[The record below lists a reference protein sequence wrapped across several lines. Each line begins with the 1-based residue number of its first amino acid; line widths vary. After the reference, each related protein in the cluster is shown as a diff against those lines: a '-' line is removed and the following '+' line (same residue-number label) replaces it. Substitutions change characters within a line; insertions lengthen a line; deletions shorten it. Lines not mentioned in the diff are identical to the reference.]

1 MADGSAAIIALTGP
15 DAYCLTDDPGRHF
28 LRFCPGRHFVT
39 NSIRLIMK
47 NSHIPAGGYS
57 VQFLLFLIL
66 FPLISALFMLAV
78 RRDVERGWIVKL
90 SALAL
95 GAVTV
100 LLLVTQ
106 FDKGTLYFGFDAE
119 PVNLLMFVLEM
130 VISVIILWFA
140 VRFRNY
146 LVIALTLVETALIL
160 WFETAATPAI
170 AVKTPLFLDQFSII
184 MALIIGIIGSLICVY
199 SLGYMRHFYQHHTGI
214 PDRTNTFFIIIFVFL
229 SAMFGLVFSN
239 SLIWVF
245 FFWEVTTL
253 CSFLLIGFT
262 KTEEATKNAFTALWM
277 NLLGGI
283 AFAGAIVYLTYQPAG
298 MLGLDQ
304 VLVSGKALVL
314 IPAAL
319 VGFAGL
325 TKAAQM
331 PFSSWLVGAMVAPT
345 PVSALLHSSTMVKAG
360 VYILVRFAPA
370 FQGTTIGYTLAFVG
384 AFTFLIA
391 SGMAISQSNAKRVLA
406 YSTIANLGLVTACAG
421 IGTYEAIWAAILLI
435 IFHAISKSLMF
446 LSVGTVEH
454 RIRSREIEDM
464 NGLIVR
470 MPRIAAIMV
479 IGIAGMFL
487 APFGMLISK
496 WAAIQAFIDAPFGL
510 VFVVILVFGSALT
523 LFFWAK
529 WMGKLLV
536 ITPDAENVEGLVDR
550 NEWIA
555 LVSLA
560 GLTVVTCFIFPLISA
575 TLIEPFLLAN
585 YGSTAQLAQDNIII
599 MIMMLFLIVLLPL
612 SILLPHRKQ
621 RILPPYMGGV
631 ETARDMHFQNALGA
645 RTEMKLANYYVSPW
659 FGEAKLATTGV
670 CLCSILI
677 VIMFAAA
684 VTGGGAFL

>member
-1 MADGSAAIIALTGP
+1 MQL
-15 DAYCLTDDPGRHF
+15 
-28 LRFCPGRHFVT
+28 
-39 NSIRLIMK
+39 
-47 NSHIPAGGYS
+47 
-57 VQFLLFLIL
+57 LLFLIL
-66 FPLISALFMLAV
+66 FPLITALFMLAV
-78 RRDVERGWIVKL
+78 RRDSDRNWIVKL
-90 SALAL
+90 SALAI

-100 LLLVTQ
+100 ILLVTQ
-106 FDKGTLYFGFDAE
+106 FDKGTLYYGFNAE

-130 VISVIILWFA
+130 VITVIILGFA
-140 VRFRNY
+140 IKFRNY
-146 LVIALTLVETALIL
+146 LVIALTLVETALII
-160 WFETAATPAI
+160 WFESAATPAV
-170 AVKTPLFLDQFSII
+170 AVKSPLFIDQFSIV
-184 MALIIGIIGSLICVY
+184 MALIVGIIGSLICVY

-214 PDRTNTFFIIIFVFL
+214 PDRTNTFFIFMFVFI

-253 CSFLLIGFT
+253 CSFLLIGIT

-283 AFAGAIVYLTYQPAG
+283 AFAAAIVYLTYQPAG

-304 VLVSGKALVL
+304 ILVSGKVLVL

-319 VGFAGL
+319 IGFAGL

-360 VYILVRFAPA
+360 VYILVRFAPV
-370 FQGTTIGYTLAFVG
+370 FHGTVIGYTLAFVG

-391 SGMAISQSNAKRVLA
+391 SGIAISQSNAKRVLA
-406 YSTIANLGLVTACAG
+406 YSTIANLGLIVACAG
-421 IGTYEAIWAAILLI
+421 IGTAEAIWAAILLI

-446 LSVGTVEH
+446 LCVGTVEH
-454 RIRSREIEDM
+454 RIKSREIEDM

-470 MPRIAAIMV
+470 LPRIAAIMA

-496 WAAIQAFIDAPFGL
+496 WAAIQAFINAPFGL
-510 VFVVILVFGSALT
+510 VFVVILIFGSALT

-529 WMGKLLV
+529 WLGKLLV
-536 ITPDAENVEGLVDR
+536 IIPDAENVEGLVDT

-560 GLTVVTCFIFPLISA
+560 GLTVITCFIFPVISSM
-575 TLIEPFLLAN
+575 LIEPFLLAN
-585 YGSTAQLAQDNIII
+585 YGSVALLSQDNILI
-599 MIMMLFLIVLLPL
+599 MVMMLFLLVLLPL
-612 SILLPHRKQ
+612 SILLPHRKH
-621 RILPPYMGGV
+621 RTLPPYMGGV
-631 ETARDMHFQNALGA
+631 PATPDMHFQNALGA
-645 RTEMKLANYYVSPW
+645 KTEMKLANYYVSPW
-659 FGEAKLATTGV
+659 FGEARLARVGI
-670 CLCSILI
+670 CLCSVFI

-684 VTGGGAFL
+684 VVGGGIL

>member
-1 MADGSAAIIALTGP
+1 
-15 DAYCLTDDPGRHF
+15 
-28 LRFCPGRHFVT
+28 
-39 NSIRLIMK
+39 
-47 NSHIPAGGYS
+47 

-78 RRDVERGWIVKL
+78 RRDTDRDWIVKL
-90 SALAL
+90 SALVI

-106 FDKGTLYFGFDAE
+106 IGQGAVYLWFNAE
-119 PVNLLMFVLEM
+119 PVSLLMFALEM

-146 LVIALTLVETALIL
+146 LVIALTLAETVLII
-160 WFETAATPAI
+160 WFESAATPAVM
-170 AVKTPLFLDQFSII
+170 VKDPLFLDPFSII
-184 MALIIGIIGSLICVY
+184 MALIVGIIGSLICVY

-239 SLIWVF
+239 SLVWVF

-304 VLVSGKALVL
+304 VLVSGKALIL

-319 VGFAGL
+319 IGFAGL

-370 FQGTTIGYTLAFVG
+370 FQGTTVGYTLAFVG

-391 SGMAISQSNAKRVLA
+391 SGIAISQTNAKRVLA
-406 YSTIANLGLVTACAG
+406 YSTIANLGLVVACAG

-470 MPRIAAIMV
+470 MPRIAAIMT

-496 WAAIQAFIDAPFGL
+496 WAAIQAFINAPFGL
-510 VFVVILVFGSALT
+510 VFVVILVFGSAFT

-529 WMGKLLV
+529 WMGRLLV
-536 ITPDAENVEGLVDR
+536 ITPDAENVEGLVDK

-560 GLTVVTCFIFPLISA
+560 GLTAVTCFIFPVISA
-575 TLIEPFLLAN
+575 YLIEPFLLAN
-585 YGSTAQLAQDNIII
+585 YGTVANLSQDNIII
-599 MIMMLFLIVLLPL
+599 MMMMLFLIVLLPL
-612 SILLPHRKQ
+612 SILLPHKKART
-621 RILPPYMGGV
+621 LPPYMGGV
-631 ETARDMHFQNALGA
+631 ETAHDMHFQNALGA
-645 RTEMKLANYYVSPW
+645 RTEMKLANYYISPW
-659 FGEAKLATTGV
+659 FGEARLATTGI
-670 CLCSILI
+670 CLCSVFI
-677 VIMFAAA
+677 VIMFALAF
-684 VTGGGAFL
+684 VGGGAFL

>member
-1 MADGSAAIIALTGP
+1 VD
-15 DAYCLTDDPGRHF
+15 
-28 LRFCPGRHFVT
+28 V
-39 NSIRLIMK
+39 
-47 NSHIPAGGYS
+47 S
-57 VQFLLFLIL
+57 VQLLLFLIL
-66 FPLISALFMLAV
+66 FPLITAFFMLAV
-78 RRDVERGWIVKL
+78 RRDYERRWIVKI
-90 SALAL
+90 SALL
-95 GAVTV
+95 IGAVTV

-106 FDKGTLYFGFDAE
+106 FDKGTVYYGFNAE
-119 PVNLLMFVLEM
+119 AVNQLMFVLEM
-130 VISVIILWFA
+130 AISLLILWFA
-140 VRFRNY
+140 VRYRNY
-146 LVIALTLVETALIL
+146 LVMALTIAETALII
-160 WFETAATPAI
+160 WFEAASTPA
-170 AVKTPLFLDQFSII
+170 VLVTSPLFIDQFSII
-184 MALIIGIIGSLICVY
+184 MALIVGIIGSLICVY
-199 SLGYMRHFYQHHTGI
+199 SLGYMRHFYLNHTGI
-214 PDRTNTFFIIIFVFL
+214 PDRTNTFFLVIFVFI

-239 SLIWVF
+239 SLVWVF

-283 AFAGAIVYLTYQPAG
+283 AFAAAIVYLTYQPAG

-304 VLVSGKALVL
+304 VLVSGKALIL

-360 VYILVRFAPA
+360 VYILVRFAPI
-370 FQGTTIGYTLAFVG
+370 FQGTVIGYTLAFVG

-391 SGMAISQSNAKRVLA
+391 SGIAISQTNAKRVLA

-421 IGTYEAIWAAILLI
+421 IGTAEAIWAAILLI

-470 MPRIAAIMV
+470 MPRIAAMMV

-510 VFVVILVFGSALT
+510 VFVVILIFGSALT

-536 ITPDAENVEGLVDR
+536 ITPNVENVEGLVDK

-560 GLTVVTCFIFPLISA
+560 GLTTVTAFIFPVISSV
-575 TLIEPFLLAN
+575 LIEPFLRAN
-585 YGSTAQLAQDNIII
+585 YGSVALLSQDNIII
-599 MIMMLFLIVLLPL
+599 MVMMLFLIVLLPL
-612 SILLPHRKQ
+612 SILLPHRKH
-621 RILPPYMGGV
+621 RNLPPYMGGV
-631 ETARDMHFQNALGA
+631 ATTPDMHFQNALGA
-645 RTEMKLANYYVSPW
+645 KTEMKLANYYVGPW
-659 FGEAKLATTGV
+659 FGEPRLARAGV
-670 CLCSILI
+670 WLCTAFI

-684 VTGGGAFL
+684 VVGGGFL

>member
-1 MADGSAAIIALTGP
+1 MQL
-15 DAYCLTDDPGRHF
+15 
-28 LRFCPGRHFVT
+28 
-39 NSIRLIMK
+39 
-47 NSHIPAGGYS
+47 
-57 VQFLLFLIL
+57 LLFLIL
-66 FPLISALFMLAV
+66 FPLITALFMLAV
-78 RRDVERGWIVKL
+78 RRDSDRNWIVKL
-90 SALAL
+90 SALAI

-100 LLLVTQ
+100 ILLVTQ
-106 FDKGTLYFGFDAE
+106 FDKGTLYYGFNAE

-130 VISVIILWFA
+130 VITVIILGFA
-140 VRFRNY
+140 IKFRNY
-146 LVIALTLVETALIL
+146 LVIALTLVETALII
-160 WFETAATPAI
+160 WFESAATPAV
-170 AVKTPLFLDQFSII
+170 AVKSPLFIDQFSIV
-184 MALIIGIIGSLICVY
+184 MALIVGIIGSLICVY

-214 PDRTNTFFIIIFVFL
+214 PDRTNTFFIFMFVFI

-253 CSFLLIGFT
+253 CSFLLIGIT

-283 AFAGAIVYLTYQPAG
+283 AFAAAIVYLTYQPAG

-304 VLVSGKALVL
+304 ILVSGKVLVL

-319 VGFAGL
+319 IGFAGL

-360 VYILVRFAPA
+360 VYILVRFAPV
-370 FQGTTIGYTLAFVG
+370 FHGTVIGYTLAFVG

-391 SGMAISQSNAKRVLA
+391 SGIAISQSNAKRVLA
-406 YSTIANLGLVTACAG
+406 YSTIANLGLIVACAG
-421 IGTYEAIWAAILLI
+421 IGTAEAIWAAILLI

-446 LSVGTVEH
+446 LCVGTVEH
-454 RIRSREIEDM
+454 RIKSREIEDM

-470 MPRIAAIMV
+470 LPRIAAIMA

-496 WAAIQAFIDAPFGL
+496 WAAIQAFINAPFGL
-510 VFVVILVFGSALT
+510 VFVVILIFGSALT

-529 WMGKLLV
+529 WLGKLLV
-536 ITPDAENVEGLVDR
+536 IIPDAENVEGLVDT

-560 GLTVVTCFIFPLISA
+560 GLTVITCFIFPVD
-575 TLIEPFLLAN
+575 LLHAHRAVPAGKLRQRGPALAGQHPHHGDDAVFACPLTSQ
-585 YGSTAQLAQDNIII
+585 YPSPPPEAPDPPSLHGRGAGDARYAFPECARGKDRDETRQL
-599 MIMMLFLIVLLPL
+599 
-612 SILLPHRKQ
+612 
-621 RILPPYMGGV
+621 
-631 ETARDMHFQNALGA
+631 
-645 RTEMKLANYYVSPW
+645 
-659 FGEAKLATTGV
+659 
-670 CLCSILI
+670 LCQP
-677 VIMFAAA
+677 V
-684 VTGGGAFL
+684 VW

>member
-1 MADGSAAIIALTGP
+1 
-15 DAYCLTDDPGRHF
+15 
-28 LRFCPGRHFVT
+28 
-39 NSIRLIMK
+39 
-47 NSHIPAGGYS
+47 
-57 VQFLLFLIL
+57 VQLLLFLIL
-66 FPLISALFMLAV
+66 FPLITAFFMLAV
-78 RRDVERGWIVKL
+78 RRDTERNWIVKI
-90 SALAL
+90 SALL
-95 GAVTV
+95 IGAVTV

-106 FDKGTLYFGFDAE
+106 FDKGTLYFGFNAE

-130 VISVIILWFA
+130 GISLLILWFA
-140 VRFRNY
+140 VRYRNY
-146 LVIALTLVETALIL
+146 LVISLTLVETALIL
-160 WFETAATPAI
+160 WFETAATPAV
-170 AVKTPLFLDQFSII
+170 AVKSPLFIDQFSII
-184 MALIIGIIGSLICVY
+184 MALIVGIIGSLICVY
-199 SLGYMRHFYQHHTGI
+199 SLGYMRHFYLNHTGI
-214 PDRTNTFFIIIFVFL
+214 PDRTNTFFLIIFVFI

-239 SLIWVF
+239 SLVWVL

-283 AFAGAIVYLTYQPAG
+283 AFAAAIVYLTYQPAG

-304 VLVSGKALVL
+304 ILVSGKALVL

-319 VGFAGL
+319 IGFAGL

-360 VYILVRFAPA
+360 VYILVRFAPV
-370 FQGTTIGYTLAFVG
+370 FQGTVVGYTLAFVG
-384 AFTFLIA
+384 AFTFIIA
-391 SGMAISQSNAKRVLA
+391 SGIAISQTNAKRVLA
-406 YSTIANLGLVTACAG
+406 YSTIANLGLVVACAG
-421 IGTYEAIWAAILLI
+421 IGTAEAIWAAILLI

-454 RIRSREIEDM
+454 RIKSREIEDM

-510 VFVVILVFGSALT
+510 VFVVILIFGSALT

-536 ITPDAENVEGLVDR
+536 ITPDAQNVEGAVDK
-550 NEWIA
+550 NEWVA

-560 GLTVVTCFIFPLISA
+560 GLTAVTCFIFPLISGI
-575 TLIEPFLLAN
+575 LIEPFLLAN
-585 YGSTAQLAQDNIII
+585 YGSAAMLSQDNIII
-599 MIMMLFLIVLLPL
+599 MVMMLFLIVLLPL
-612 SILLPHRKQ
+612 SILLPHRKH
-621 RILPPYMGGV
+621 RKLPPYMGGV
-631 ETARDMHFQNALGA
+631 ATTPDMHFSSSLGVQ
-645 RTEMKLANYYVSPW
+645 TEMKLANYYISPW
-659 FGEAKLATTGV
+659 FGEVRLGRAGV
-670 CLCSILI
+670 CLCSVFI

-684 VTGGGAFL
+684 LFGGGIL